1 MEKSFNYRLL
11 LFLCAI
17 CFIAFP
23 ITSAQAVLVSTSFTG
38 EVTFNNNGDNPFGLT
53 VGDTITASAIYDN
66 AVIAAD
72 DQYWLDDYTGWDLV
86 IEIGN
91 ETFSHS
97 DVTEAD
103 YTSFYFASGFIDG
116 IEFFIEDFALP
127 GFDHLL
133 MEDFNAAYSFFVDEW
148 DPDAGLQGTRY
159 LEVEWDFANATDPV
173 PVEEDEDEDD
183 GDGSPCFVSG
193 AWDL

>member
-1 MEKSFNYRLL
+1 MKKSFNYRML

-17 CFIAFP
+17 CFLAFST
-23 ITSAQAVLVSTSFTG
+23 TSAQAILVSTSITG
-38 EVTFNNNGDNPFGLT
+38 EVTLDNDGDNPFGLT
-53 VGDTITASAIYDN
+53 VGDTISVSAIYDD
-66 AVIAAD
+66 AVIVAD
-72 DQYWLDDYTGWDLV
+72 DQYWLADYTGWDLT
-86 IEIGN
+86 IDIGT

-103 YTSFYFASGFIDG
+103 YTSFYFSGGFIDG

-133 MEDFNAAYSFFVDEW
+133 MEDFDAAYSFFVDEW
-148 DPDAGLQGTRY
+148 DPDAGLPGTRY

-173 PVEEDEDEDD
+173 PVEEEEDD

-193 AWDL
+193 ARDL